1 MKTNKIKKTQMK
13 KILLLIILFILFP
26 ISSVLAYD
34 YPIGIPDAWIEPDII
49 APSLPSS
56 WTSEQAG
63 YYFINY
69 QTGSDGHTYGT
80 PSTPRQTIPNP
91 IPAGAVIA
99 LQGDYSYANA
109 GAIWLHANGTSSN
122 PVWIINYDGTG
133 KINTAS
139 SKCIVYGSYL
149 YISGISIDGS
159 TGTSGHDM
167 LQIGSSVSGYGANN
181 ILFRNAEVV
190 GNTAMV
196 RNSGI
201 GITGNSSGSVSQNI
215 IIYNNEVH
223 DTGDISSPNDDDAHI
238 VTVGNWS
245 SNVWILDNEIHHGS
259 GAGSQIGG
267 VYETDGVDNCHHV
280 YFGRNNVYN
289 TRQAGAG
296 VKFAEH
302 CVFSENY
309 IHDIIDTSWSEAKG
323 LGFQYHNDYIWFIYN
338 TIVGGRF
345 GIKGSSDNTDD
356 VLHHYI
362 IGNLITDVERDGV
375 YSGNYAYEEAGIGL
389 WGSGNIQVI
398 VNNTI
403 DNCDS
408 GIVDA
413 VYDNT
418 TEIVNNIITNRL
430 ESTGRDLALTNQT
443 IGDEIHDNLF
453 YCPAGV
459 LLKYGGSDY
468 TSVASFD
475 SGTPAYDDLE
485 GNPMYISSNNWD
497 LQSTSPARDSGV
509 LSSVYALY
517 QTIFGVDIKKDIE
530 YHIRPQGSAWDMG
543 AFEYTFSTNF
553 RADVDNNSQINSTD
567 AMLTLRY
574 SLGLDMGGTDW
585 QTSATTG
592 DVDCSGTTN
601 STDAMLTLRYSLG
614 LDMGGTGWC
623 VE

>member
-1 MKTNKIKKTQMK
+1 MK
-13 KILLLIILFILFP
+13 KILLLIFLLLPFNF
-26 ISSVLAYD
+26 VLAYD
-34 YPIGIPDAWIEPDII
+34 YPIGIPQPWIEPDIV

-69 QTGSDGHTYGT
+69 QIGSNSHTYGT
-80 PSTPRQTIPNP
+80 PSAPRKTIPNP

-99 LQGDYSYANA
+99 LQGDYSYTNA

-122 PVWIINYDGTG
+122 PIWIINYDGTG

-149 YISGISIDGS
+149 YISDISIDGS
-159 TGTSGHDM
+159 TGTNGHGM

-196 RNSGI
+196 RNSGV
-201 GITGNSSGSVSQNI
+201 GIIGNSSGSASQNI
-215 IIYNNEVH
+215 IIYNNEIH
-223 DTGDISSPNDDDAHI
+223 NTGNISSPNDDDAHI

-259 GAGSQIGG
+259 GSGGQIGG
-267 VYETDGVDNCHHV
+267 VYKSHGVNNCHHI

-296 VKFAEH
+296 VKFAEY

-338 TIVGGRF
+338 TIIGGRF

-389 WGSGNIQVI
+389 WGSGNIQAI

-408 GIVDA
+408 GIVDIA
-413 VYDNT
+413 HDNT
-418 TEIVNNIITNRL
+418 TEIVNNIITNRP
-430 ESTGRDLALTNQT
+430 ESTGKDLALTSQT
-443 IGDEIHDNLF
+443 TGDEIHDNLF
-453 YCPAGV
+453 YRSAGV
-459 LLKYGGSDY
+459 ALRYGGSDY

-475 SGTPAYDDLE
+475 LGTPAYDNMESD
-485 GNPMYISSNNWD
+485 PMYVNPSNNRD

-517 QTIFGVDIKKDIE
+517 QTTFGVDIKKDIE
-530 YHIRPQGSAWDMG
+530 NHTRPQGSAWDMG
-543 AFEYTFSTNF
+543 AFEYTPSNQY

-567 AMLTLRY
+567 AMLTLRNSVNLDMSGTNWQSSSITGDADCDGDTDSTDAMLILRD
-574 SLGLDMGGTDW
+574 SLGLDM
-585 QTSATTG
+585 
-592 DVDCSGTTN
+592 
-601 STDAMLTLRYSLG
+601 ST
-614 LDMGGTGWC
+614 TGWC
-623 VE
+623 MN